1 MIIAWRRQR
10 GLGVIAAI
18 VVLVILAALAAGIV
32 AFSSG
37 QQRASAL
44 DAQSVRAWQAAKAG
58 NEWGVFQVLD
68 PAGIWYP
75 EMPAD
80 PCPVGLGAGNKI
92 DAAPLDLTVLT
103 GFRVQVSVQCW
114 RYNEGSSKL
123 RLYRVESIACNA
135 PACDTAAD
143 ASVAGYVERRR
154 VVMVTGS

>member
-1 MIIAWRRQR
+1 MNIAWRRQH

-58 NEWGVFQVLD
+58 NEWGVFQLGPSGVWRSGE
-68 PAGIWYP
+68 A
-75 EMPAD
+75 AD

-92 DAAPLDLTVLT
+92 DAAPLDLTALT

-114 RYNEGSSKL
+114 RYNEGSSEL

>member
-1 MIIAWRRQR
+1 MNIAWRRQR

-68 PAGIWYP
+68 PAGIWRP
-75 EMPAD
+75 GMPAD
-80 PCPVGLGAGNKI
+80 PCPAVGLKY
-92 DAAPLDLTVLT
+92 DATPLDLTALT
-103 GFRVQVSVQCW
+103 GFRVQVSVRCW
-114 RYNEGSSKL
+114 PYKEGSSEL

-154 VVMVTGS
+154 VVMVTGL

>member
-1 MIIAWRRQR
+1 MNIAWRRQR

-58 NEWGVFQVLD
+58 NEWGVFQVLNGVWRSD
-68 PAGIWYP
+68 GA
-75 EMPAD
+75 AN
-80 PCPVGLGAGNKI
+80 PCPVDMGAGNKI
-92 DAAPLDLTVLT
+92 DAAPLDLTALT

-114 RYNEGSSKL
+114 RYKEGSSEL